1 MAKNPAP
8 RRAAAQQ
15 LASLRA
21 AGVTR
26 VSRSTRVASELPG
39 VVSPANEA
47 PPNNPTPTIAAAVS
61 AGSTLF
67 QAKASGLSRVEREER
82 LRAIA
87 ARVALCTR
95 CQELAGTRTQT
106 VFGVG
111 NLEAEIMFVGEA
123 PGADE
128 DRQGE
133 PFVGAAGQLLNRILE
148 ASRLKRSDVYIC
160 NILRCRPP
168 GNRNPLPD
176 EAANC
181 REYLDGQI
189 ELVDPDYIVCLGSVA
204 AKNLLGLADS
214 IGKLRGRILQYGR
227 AKVVC
232 TYHPAYLLRNPAAK
246 KDVWDDMKFLMRDR
260 GIDLSSP

>member
-1 MAKNPAP
+1 MSGDRSSSARK
-8 RRAAAQQ
+8 AAAQQ
-15 LASLRA
+15 LSSLRG
-21 AGVTR
+21 AGVSR
-26 VSRSTRVASELPG
+26 VSSRSRKRAEPDSKMEQPAESAPAPVAAPCARSTSLFESTRSALPRDVREEKLRVLSNRVA
-39 VVSPANEA
+39 
-47 PPNNPTPTIAAAVS
+47 
-61 AGSTLF
+61 
-67 QAKASGLSRVEREER
+67 Q
-82 LRAIA
+82 
-87 ARVALCTR
+87 CTR
-95 CQELAGTRTQT
+95 CAELSQTRTKT

-111 NLEAEIMFVGEA
+111 NPEARIMFLGEA

-148 ASRLKRSDVYIC
+148 ACKLERSEVYIC

-168 GNRNPLPD
+168 GNRTPAPE

-189 ELVDPDYIVCLGSVA
+189 EIVDPDYIVCLGSVA
-204 AKNLLGLADS
+204 AKNLLASTES
-214 IGKLRGRILQYGR
+214 IGKLRGRFFNFGR

-246 KDVWDDMKFLMRDR
+246 KDVWGDMKFLMHDL
-260 GIDLSSP
+260 GIEL